1 MALAELPTAIPI
13 DRRAWRR
20 PSSVTEPT
28 IVPLSGEHDLSTRRA
43 LAELL
48 ARAISDTDGG
58 IAVDLRLVSFMDA
71 STLGLLAGAGGF
83 LGAHDRTLVLRAP
96 SPIARRVIEVGGLGP
111 FLETQPAVVTR
122 KAC

>member
-13 DRRAWRR
+13 DRWASRW
-20 PSSVTEPT
+20 PSAVTEPA

-48 ARAISDTDGG
+48 ARAISDTDGS
-58 IAVDLRLVSFMDA
+58 IVVDLRLVSFMDA

-83 LGAHDRTLVLRAP
+83 LGARDRTLVLRAP
-96 SPIARRVIEVGGLGP
+96 SPFARRVIEVGGLGP

-122 KAC
+122 QAS